1 MKCHFHPFDAYE
13 LTLSLQ
19 TIDRDSALPR
29 YCRPCVRWH
38 PAAATLSPSQNA
50 AVMGGEAGVTSVS
63 FARFLELPSTKR
75 SALMAQDTPL
85 MEEVRSWGIP
95 CILSVQWT
103 LIHACNLQM
112 ILALSKCCLFE
123 CAEKLILFANQR
135 VAWFSGFLFF
145 FPWGPA
151 SFKKFISKGFDFED
165 NSSLWPIV
173 TLCFHFF
180 LYGSIIY

>member
-1 MKCHFHPFDAYE
+1 MKMNAGPSQESVKTGVA
-13 LTLSLQ
+13 LTLLGAIGASVMKDFSQVPQALNAL

-85 MEEVRSWGIP
+85 MEETLTNVRSCQTCVSTGSASTPWAH
-95 CILSVQWT
+95 SD
-103 LIHACNLQM
+103 ASAR
-112 ILALSKCCLFE
+112 LATPQTS
-123 CAEKLILFANQR
+123 A
-135 VAWFSGFLFF
+135 
-145 FPWGPA
+145 GPRA
-151 SFKKFISKGFDFED
+151 
-165 NSSLWPIV
+165 
-173 TLCFHFF
+173 
-180 LYGSIIY
+180 